1 MKLLTATDEAIK
13 TAAFLLR
20 EGGVII
26 YPTETVYGIGC
37 IPSESSAAQRIC
49 EIKGRADKPLPLIC
63 SDVDAVK
70 RIVVMTPSAEKLAAK
85 FWPGPLTLVL
95 PAKAKYSMWVS
106 HGASTLGVRVTEHP
120 IARKLAKQVGGVIVS
135 TSANLSGREPA
146 KTAQEAAEIF
156 GNKVDFI
163 LDDGP
168 SPRSESS
175 TILDLS
181 GEELWLL
188 RKGPIT
194 GEQILAV
201 LRA

>member
-156 GNKVDFI
+156 GNKVDVI

>member
-70 RIVVMTPSAEKLAAK
+70 RIVVMMPSAEKLAAK

-156 GNKVDFI
+156 GNKVDVI